1 MGTVSAT
8 DVDQLGV
15 GIVRQ
20 LDTVSTP
27 SPSER
32 LGGQVTG
39 TVSATD
45 VDLVG
50 VGVVGYCV

>member
-1 MGTVSAT
+1 MSAT